1 MSSVDFFQS
10 MTWAYT
16 ARASQLF
23 SAISSGKFFK
33 IASEVSMQLLVSR
46 SLEIQGN
53 TFGAESQVLM
63 TGDDG
68 HSL

>member
-1 MSSVDFFQS
+1 MDFFQS

-16 ARASQLF
+16 AHVSQLF
-23 SAISSGKFFK
+23 SEISSGKFFK
-33 IASEVSMQLLVSR
+33 ITHEVSMQLLVSR

-63 TGDDG
+63 TRDGD